1 MSYLLPTDFVTKM
14 LDAGASKVHMS
25 TRDTLI
31 RSYMA
36 GAILALAAV
45 FAITIAVQTGSALLG
60 AVLFPVGFSMLYL
73 MGFDLLT
80 GVFMLTPLAL
90 LDKRPGVTV
99 RGILRNWGL
108 VFCGLAFGVL
118 LALSKTVEAY
128 CAPLFHTLR
137 QIPSIALIP
146 MFVLLFGIDETFKI
160 IIVAKTAFFPVAL
173 AASEGVKAIP
183 RSYFEVADVYR
194 LRWPTLVREI
204 ALPAAA
210 PPIISGFRI
219 SLTRAWVV
227 LVATELLAADSGLGQ
242 MIEMSRQ
249 MLRIDVVMVG
259 VVVTG
264 VIGFALDF
272 SFRRLEQHL
281 FRWQT
286 R

>member
-1 MSYLLPTDFVTKM
+1 MRVQSLLSSLTWLISPIALLV
-14 LDAGASKVHMS
+14 LWAVVAEAGIFPRNLLVPPARVWQTFEALLASGELLEHLLNS
-25 TRDTLI
+25 LSRL
-31 RSYMA
+31 
-36 GAILALAAV
+36 GLG
-45 FAITIAVQTGSALLG
+45 FAIGALG
-60 AVLFPVGFSMLYL
+60 
-73 MGFDLLT
+73 
-80 GVFMLTPLAL
+80 
-90 LDKRPGVTV
+90 
-99 RGILRNWGL
+99 
-108 VFCGLAFGVL
+108 GLAFGVL
-118 LALSKTVEAY
+118 MALSKNVEVY
-128 CAPLFHTLR
+128 CSPLFHTLR

-146 MFVLLFGIDETFKI
+146 MFVLLLGIDETFKI

-210 PPIISGFRI
+210 PPIITGLRI

-259 VVVTG
+259 IVVTG
-264 VIGFALDF
+264 IVGFALDF
-272 SFRRLEQHL
+272 TFRQLEQRLLH
-281 FRWQT
+281 WQP

>member
-1 MSYLLPTDFVTKM
+1 MPTQRLLSALTWLISPAALLLLWALVAE
-14 LDAGASKVHMS
+14 AGVFPRNLLVPPAQVWQ
-25 TRDTLI
+25 TF
-31 RSYMA
+31 
-36 GAILALAAV
+36 LALSASGELLDHLLNSLSRLGLG
-45 FAITIAVQTGSALLG
+45 FGIGALL
-60 AVLFPVGFSMLYL
+60 
-73 MGFDLLT
+73 
-80 GVFMLTPLAL
+80 
-90 LDKRPGVTV
+90 
-99 RGILRNWGL
+99 
-108 VFCGLAFGVL
+108 GLAFGVL
-118 LALSKTVEAY
+118 MALSKQCEVY

-173 AASEGVKAIP
+173 AAVEGVKAIP

-210 PPIISGFRI
+210 PPIITGFRI

-259 VVVTG
+259 IVVTG
-264 VIGFALDF
+264 VIGFALDL
-272 SFRRLEQHL
+272 SFRQLEQCL

>member
-1 MSYLLPTDFVTKM
+1 M
-14 LDAGASKVHMS
+14 LGIWRKVWNS
-25 TRDTLI
+25 
-31 RSYMA
+31 
-36 GAILALAAV
+36 G
-45 FAITIAVQTGSALLG
+45 
-60 AVLFPVGFSMLYL
+60 
-73 MGFDLLT
+73 
-80 GVFMLTPLAL
+80 
-90 LDKRPGVTV
+90 
-99 RGILRNWGL
+99 
-108 VFCGLAFGVL
+108 
-118 LALSKTVEAY
+118 
-128 CAPLFHTLR
+128 
-137 QIPSIALIP
+137 ALIP

-173 AASEGVKAIP
+173 AASEGVKGIP

-194 LRWPTLVREI
+194 LRWPTFVWRI

-210 PPIISGFRI
+210 PPIITGFRI

-242 MIEMSRQ
+242 MIEMARQ

-272 SFRRLEQHL
+272 GFRSLEQRL

>member
-1 MSYLLPTDFVTKM
+1 MRPHS
-14 LDAGASKVHMS
+14 
-25 TRDTLI
+25 
-31 RSYMA
+31 
-36 GAILALAAV
+36 
-45 FAITIAVQTGSALLG
+45 
-60 AVLFPVGFSMLYL
+60 
-73 MGFDLLT
+73 LLT
-80 GVFMLTPLAL
+80 ALTWLISPLAL
-90 LDKRPGVTV
+90 LVLWAGVAEA
-99 RGILRNWGL
+99 GIFPRNLLVPPAQVVQAFAELLASGELLEHLGNSLSRLGL
-108 VFCGLAFGVL
+108 GFGIGSLCGLAFGVL
-118 LALSKTVEAY
+118 MALSRQVEIY

-173 AASEGVKAIP
+173 AASEGVMSIP

-210 PPIISGFRI
+210 PPIITGFRI

-272 SFRRLEQHL
+272 SFRQLEQRL